1 MRDILKGF
9 IDLQFKKP
17 LEVSYSYTRD
27 LLLLS
32 LFLDYF
38 GLDNPL
44 GIYVLDLY
52 PYMFQEFHLWH
63 KSLGLEM
70 VSLDFLPCC

>member
-1 MRDILKGF
+1 MKDILKGF
-9 IDLQFKKP
+9 LELHFKKQV
-17 LEVSYSYTRD
+17 EVSYYYIRD

-44 GIYVLDLY
+44 GIYALDLY
-52 PYMFQEFHLWH
+52 PYMFEEFHLWH
-63 KSLGLEM
+63 RSLGMERGG
-70 VSLDFLPCC
+70 LDFLPCC